1 MTSLRRRAIAAGVTR
16 LATCFLAAC
25 GDREEPS
32 EPAAEAEPSAI
43 EKAASQL
50 PPEGRVEVEHND
62 DGGIRYS
69 GETEEGERYIAQLG
83 GEVVV
88 PKAFAEDLPL
98 YPDSV
103 PFSAMESGED
113 YSIIGLNTDAP
124 ASVVYEFY
132 KEQLSAFGWS
142 LDRDLNVGGGRV
154 LMGFKDDRK
163 AVIHI
168 ETTQEGT
175 RISFVLGPAS

>member
-1 MTSLRRRAIAAGVTR
+1 M
-16 LATCFLAAC
+16 F
-25 GDREEPS
+25 
-32 EPAAEAEPSAI
+32 
-43 EKAASQL
+43 
-50 PPEGRVEVEHND
+50 
-62 DGGIRYS
+62 
-69 GETEEGERYIAQLG
+69 
-83 GEVVV
+83 
-88 PKAFAEDLPL
+88 
-98 YPDSV
+98 
-103 PFSAMESGED
+103 
-113 YSIIGLNTDAP
+113 DAP

-132 KEQLSAFGWS
+132 KEKLGAFGWS